1 MKINTAQICTL
12 YQKKENIKQ
21 IIKRTLAE
29 FPPSTVIQLSYLMNL
44 LHNQKQ
50 IVAL

>member
-1 MKINTAQICTL
+1 MKINKAQKCTL

-21 IIKRTLAE
+21 IIKRTLAD
-29 FPPSTVIQLSYLMNL
+29 FPPSTVFQLSYLMNL